1 MSEEREVTGYGVECG
16 DGTGG
21 RVAAK
26 SPGESEE
33 LASEMCQVHGG
44 LQQPPEPQAER
55 GAAAPPEPAGGPPPE
70 PAAGP
75 PPPVDTAAWLAEQ
88 WRHTCEPR

>member
-33 LASEMCQVHGG
+33 LAGEMCQVHGG
-44 LQQPPEPQAER
+44 LPQPPEPQAER
-55 GAAAPPEPAGGPPPE
+55 GAAAPPE